1 MRAGAAHFQGDAS
14 FQACISLGSFAWLP
28 TCLAR
33 LGLFGSAC
41 ALAGSWEQDDAWLVD
56 FITNDQIAKRVQAKL
71 DEYDTT
77 LDEVGFTVGEL
88 AYQMQ
93 LP

>member
-1 MRAGAAHFQGDAS
+1 M
-14 FQACISLGSFAWLP
+14 
-28 TCLAR
+28 
-33 LGLFGSAC
+33 
-41 ALAGSWEQDDAWLVD
+41 D